1 MFYIR
6 SIIVAVYSYQ
16 YNWPEFLFD
25 PALPNEWLIS
35 LETDDLDILHVFVE
49 LEFIELESLREE
61 DNWES

>member
-1 MFYIR
+1 M
-6 SIIVAVYSYQ
+6 
-16 YNWPEFLFD
+16 FLFD

-35 LETDDLDILHVFVE
+35 LETEDRDILHVFVE